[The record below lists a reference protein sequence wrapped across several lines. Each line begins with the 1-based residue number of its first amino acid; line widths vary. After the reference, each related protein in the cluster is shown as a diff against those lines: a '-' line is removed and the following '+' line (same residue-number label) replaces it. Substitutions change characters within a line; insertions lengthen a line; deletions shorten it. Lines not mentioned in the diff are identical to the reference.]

1 MRRHRL
7 LLLVVFAV
15 TLFVSS
21 QALAIHEYPDPQ
33 EVPQEV
39 DPDVDP
45 DGLEGIVSGPASP
58 TPTASGIP
66 ALQSQ
71 FFSRLL
77 AIAARMGGF

>member
-1 MRRHRL
+1 MRRHRM
-7 LLLVVFAV
+7 LLLVVFAF

-21 QALAIHEYPDPQ
+21 QTWAIQEYPDPQ
-33 EVPQEV
+33 EVPMEA

-45 DGLEGIVSGPASP
+45 DGLEGISAGPASP
-58 TPTASGIP
+58 TPTASEIP
-66 ALQSQ
+66 VLQGQ